1 MYNRLKYHT
10 KRAILNLYFLFLM
23 YINFIIY
30 NIGFNMQY
38 KRRHRNL
45 KTFFQET
52 IKVTLSLLPI
62 VMVYWIL

>member
-1 MYNRLKYHT
+1 MYNKLKYHF

-30 NIGFNMQY
+30 NIGFNMEY
-38 KRRHRNL
+38 KRRNRNL

-52 IKVTLSLLPI
+52 IKVMLSLLPI